1 MSKEFKQEFSIKSI
15 PTDDTLLL
23 ENTLN
28 AMSSSGWE
36 LYSIYEAEQNSKIVY
51 NCIFVKETQV
61 SDDEI
66 TDELI
71 NFRSTV
77 ERMLYSKDEP
87 YELCLNLQKKI
98 KDKKEKIEKVKK
110 FLESSKDDER
120 ELLNDEIKKDIDELN
135 DLKRDLKDIL
145 APYKMSKFLGEE
157 KLSISLSSENY
168 CLCDPMT
175 EKNLLSQTV
184 KVRQELT
191 KDLGYIIPKVQF
203 IENASLEEF
212 EFSINI
218 HGVSVANAKAYPQHI
233 AFFEDELNLD
243 KAPKNAIKEKDP
255 LTKRKLVWV
264 PSEECENFWV
274 EGMSA
279 TEYIASYLEYYAIVH
294 VDEIF
299 DYKDLNRYIEYVT
312 DKNEFLTDGILGD
325 YISVSELKYMLTQ
338 LIRERVSIKD
348 IVYIFEKLNDFSDD
362 PNKSDLLDKLRIA
375 LSRQISASV
384 ATKDKEIFAYEIDDD
399 TIDLLE
405 QQTNKEESN
414 IKIDLSKFTKFK
426 KILKETRK
434 EIIENNAIIVVP
446 QQYRQVIFILVSQL
460 FMDIPVI
467 CFEEVSLDYKL
478 NILGKI

>member
-1 MSKEFKQEFSIKSI
+1 MRC
-15 PTDDTLLL
+15 
-23 ENTLN
+23 
-28 AMSSSGWE
+28 SSGWE

>member
-61 SDDEI
+61 TDDEI

-110 FLESSKDDER
+110 FLDTSKEDER
-120 ELLNDEIKKDIDELN
+120 ELLNEEIKKDIDELN

-168 CLCDPMT
+168 CLCDPVI

-191 KDLGYIIPKVQF
+191 KDLCYIIPKVQF
-203 IENASLEEF
+203 IENASLDEF

-218 HGVSVANAKAYPQHI
+218 HGVSVANAKAYPNHVV
-233 AFFEDELNLD
+233 FFEDELNLD
-243 KAPKNAIKEKDP
+243 KAPKSAIKEKDP
-255 LTKRKLVWV
+255 LTKRKLIWI
-264 PSEECENFWV
+264 PSQECENFWV
-274 EGMSA
+274 EGMEP
-279 TEYIASYLEYYAIVH
+279 T
-294 VDEIF
+294 
-299 DYKDLNRYIEYVT
+299 
-312 DKNEFLTDGILGD
+312 
-325 YISVSELKYMLTQ
+325 
-338 LIRERVSIKD
+338 
-348 IVYIFEKLNDFSDD
+348 
-362 PNKSDLLDKLRIA
+362 
-375 LSRQISASV
+375 
-384 ATKDKEIFAYEIDDD
+384 
-399 TIDLLE
+399 
-405 QQTNKEESN
+405 
-414 IKIDLSKFTKFK
+414 
-426 KILKETRK
+426 
-434 EIIENNAIIVVP
+434 
-446 QQYRQVIFILVSQL
+446 
-460 FMDIPVI
+460 
-467 CFEEVSLDYKL
+467 
-478 NILGKI
+478 